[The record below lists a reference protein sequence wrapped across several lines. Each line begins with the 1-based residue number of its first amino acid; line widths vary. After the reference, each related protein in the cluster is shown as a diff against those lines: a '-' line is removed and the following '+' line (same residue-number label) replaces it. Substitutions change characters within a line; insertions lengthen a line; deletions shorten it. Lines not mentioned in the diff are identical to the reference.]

1 MKYSQEEIQTPH
13 RFETMKKRQK
23 IRVGGA
29 RSKTKQQESSFLKKA
44 GKLKEHPEYL
54 VPECDEQRSF
64 SCPFTKLQKQLD
76 IVYKNRDSPNKIE
89 KLARKGDHIARA
101 YASMIKLHSEGK
113 IPMFAAARMPWG
125 EVSYVMRNHI
135 GKEKQIG
142 VQHFDDPKLRL
153 LAYADIIKKKGVTI
167 YSLRD
172 RLMCHCANKAF
183 LKPPDEF
190 ITFAL
195 ASITPKLKKDLSC
208 PHLDRKAIEDGTEKK
223 SYLEIH
229 WKTADKQL
237 YLCTHCAGKTN
248 TFGDISQYIGSKQV
262 REHFD
267 VNFHYNLNCDSRSG
281 DCGCQRFLENFPDL
295 KKDYLKGQLSDEAYI
310 KKTENKIK
318 ENIIDSNEKFYVHNQ
333 RCFGE
338 DPKAFLA
345 SLGADELVT
354 RALEIALKKRKGPVV
369 VQEQSPVQLL
379 KEMWSE
385 SGLDILRD
393 LTSSYD
399 EARRLYEENSPD
411 EISPVRIIRMARDH
425 ERHANIKKNLPSYD
439 SLPPK
444 ARFAD
449 AVARAYKLHGKD
461 VAVREVAGRKTD
473 ETAALAFAF
482 YRSFGMAEKIEW
494 KFSKEQK
501 DYGGFL
507 EKFVE
512 QLLKAEDED
521 YHSALQAILQ
531 ASGSTE
537 NIKRP
542 KVP

>member
-1 MKYSQEEIQTPH
+1 
-13 RFETMKKRQK
+13 MKKRQK
-23 IRVGGA
+23 IRLGGA

-44 GKLKEHPEYL
+44 GQLKEHPEYL
-54 VPECDEQRSF
+54 IPECDERRSF
-64 SCPFTKLQKQLD
+64 ACPFTKLQKMLD
-76 IVYKNRDSPNKIE
+76 NVYRNRDNPGKIE

-101 YASMIKLHSEGK
+101 YASMIKIHSEGK
-113 IPMFAAARMPWG
+113 ISMFAAARMPWG

-142 VQHFDDPKLRL
+142 VQHFDDPKIRL
-153 LAYADIIKKKGVTI
+153 LAYADVIKKKGIII
-167 YSLRD
+167 YSLKD
-172 RLMCHCANKAF
+172 RMVCHCANKAF
-183 LKPPDEF
+183 LKPPEEF

-195 ASITPKLKKDLSC
+195 THITPKLKKDLAC
-208 PHLDRKAIEDGTEKK
+208 PHLNREAIEKGTEKK
-223 SYLEIH
+223 SYLEIQ
-229 WKTADKQL
+229 WKTAEKRL
-237 YLCTHCAGKTN
+237 FLCKHCAGKTN
-248 TFGDISQYIGSKQV
+248 TFGEISQYIGSKRV

-267 VNFHYNLNCDSRSG
+267 VNFHYNLKCDTSSG

-295 KKDYLKGQLSDEAYI
+295 KKDYLKGQLSDEGYI
-310 KKTENKIK
+310 NKTESKIK
-318 ENIIDSNEKFYVHNQ
+318 EDVTDSNEKFYIHGQ
-333 RCFGE
+333 RCFGN
-338 DPKAFLA
+338 DSQAFLV
-345 SLGADELVT
+345 SLGADELVM
-354 RALEIALKKRKGPVV
+354 RALEIALEKRKGPVV

-393 LTSSYD
+393 LTSND
-399 EARRLYEENSPD
+399 EEARRLFEENNPD

-425 ERHANIKKNLPSYD
+425 ERHAQIKKNLPSYG

-482 YRSFGMAEKIEW
+482 YRSFGMAEKVEW

-501 DYGGFL
+501 DYGIFL
-507 EKFVE
+507 ETFVK

-537 NIKRP
+537 EIKRS
-542 KVP
+542 